1 MADLSL
7 LEKELLLRVDQVA
20 ALLNCSKSHV
30 YNLLAA
36 GDLELRRTGE
46 VKGYRIP
53 TDSVRKYLKR
63 RGDHE
68 QN

>member
-7 LEKELLLRVDQVA
+7 LEKEILLRVDQVA
-20 ALLNCSKSHV
+20 GILNCSKRHV

-36 GDLELRRTGE
+36 GDLELRKTGE

-53 TDSVRKYLKR
+53 TDSVRKYLER
-63 RGDHE
+63 RENE